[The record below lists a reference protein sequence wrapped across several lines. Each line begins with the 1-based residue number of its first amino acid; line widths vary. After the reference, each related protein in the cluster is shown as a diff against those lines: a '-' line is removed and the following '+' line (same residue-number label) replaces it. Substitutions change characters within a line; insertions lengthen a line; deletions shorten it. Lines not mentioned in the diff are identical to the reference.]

1 MNRFSLLPIAIAA
14 FLAVAAGAPGT
25 PRAQNALPDGLY
37 GKFRGAVAAPG
48 NASGEFTVAIEK
60 RRGGFTVRWSPR
72 IAVEF
77 DPAGRPGVFRG
88 GGSEKPLTGE
98 PVYWARLAEGR
109 LLVYAMKL
117 DEHGGYSIRRFD
129 YTPAGGG
136 LDLVIRRISTGGVPV
151 ELSGRLDRHGG

>member
-1 MNRFSLLPIAIAA
+1 MNRFSRLPIAI
-14 FLAVAAGAPGT
+14 LALLAGVPGLAL
-25 PRAQNALPDGLY
+25 AQGALPDGLY

-48 NASGEFTVAIEK
+48 NASGEFNVAIEK

-77 DPAGRPGVFRG
+77 ATAGRPGVFRG
-88 GGSEKPLTGE
+88 GGGENPLTGD

-129 YTPAGGG
+129 YTPAGDG
-136 LDLVIRRISTGGVPV
+136 LDLVIRRISTGGVPI
-151 ELSGRLDRHGG
+151 EWTGRLDRHGG

>member
-1 MNRFSLLPIAIAA
+1 MNRFSLLPVAVAA
-14 FLAVAAGAPGT
+14 FLAAAAGLPDT

-48 NASGEFTVAIEK
+48 NASSEFTVAIEK
-60 RRGGFTVRWSPR
+60 AGDGFTVRWPPR

-88 GGSEKPLTGE
+88 GGEEPMSGE
-98 PVYWARLAEGR
+98 PIYWARLAEGR
-109 LLVYAMKL
+109 LLVYAMQL

-129 YTPAGGG
+129 YTPAGDG

-151 ELSGRLDRHGG
+151 EWTGRLDRHGG